1 MKRYI
6 LLAGNTYYPAKWS
19 DFAGDFDTIKEAKDF
34 FSEIFK
40 TCPEFTACGLPFDN
54 GLRQKIEWGEIVDT
68 TTKMVVADFWLLS
81 GRDSWRDLNHEM
93 ESISIKDD

>member
-34 FSEIFK
+34 FSEIYK
-40 TCPEFTACGLPFDN
+40 TSPEFTACGLPFKEDFCE
-54 GLRQKIEWGEIVDT
+54 QIEWGEIVDT
-68 TTKMVVADFWLLS
+68 TTKMVVADFWSRS
-81 GRDSWRDLNHEM
+81 GRHAWRDLNHEM
-93 ESISIKDD
+93 ES